1 MTKLFYQCMCTCI
14 HCFNLIS
21 RKRIKWGCFIIYP
34 DISKKER
41 CLASYKYSLWA
52 TNPCFLYKW
61 RLRLPVGPPLDSNE
75 KNYWVL
81 LFWFKEAQ
89 PVLLHMWTCWR
100 CSQGAD
106 PAQRRRRASREAWTE
121 IAWPC
126 FLSHRGTWREK
137 YGGWQPTLSCPSA
150 QRWATIKRFGSGNY
164 PPNTV
169 CWQYE
174 SSKKVWDATLHICQ
188 SICQQQRVLC
198 SFCTQLLFRVPGT
211 CPHVH
216 QVMGSQCWLLQTD
229 VPESWPDPLL
239 PSFSLHCTDIYHLG
253 AICPSSCGEL
263 WESVG
268 THQLVKNAVLSLCP
282 TVSTTDF
289 IRWKQKFYQK
299 KVTIKKFC
307 KYIFNTLTTRMKR
320 CIPRSANLAN
330 VCWVASL
337 CQLLG
342 HPKMNCLISS
352 VRDGQGLNRVPA
364 TDETILFK

>member
-1 MTKLFYQCMCTCI
+1 MIKLFYQCMCTYI

-41 CLASYKYSLWA
+41 CLASYKQSLWA

-75 KNYWVL
+75 KNYLVL
-81 LFWFKEAQ
+81 SFWFKEAQ

-121 IAWPC
+121 ITWPC

-137 YGGWQPTLSCPSA
+137 YGGWQPILSCPSV
-150 QRWATIKRFGSGNY
+150 QRWATIKHFGSGNY

-198 SFCTQLLFRVPGT
+198 SSALSCCLEYLVRAPTYAR
-211 CPHVH
+211 
-216 QVMGSQCWLLQTD
+216 
-229 VPESWPDPLL
+229 SW
-239 PSFSLHCTDIYHLG
+239 
-253 AICPSSCGEL
+253 EV
-263 WESVG
+263 SVG
-268 THQLVKNAVLSLCP
+268 CYRQTFQKAGLIHYFLRFPCTAQTFTTWGQYVLLLLVESCESLLEP
-282 TVSTTDF
+282 
-289 IRWKQKFYQK
+289 I
-299 KVTIKKFC
+299 
-307 KYIFNTLTTRMKR
+307 
-320 CIPRSANLAN
+320 
-330 VCWVASL
+330 SL
-337 CQLLG
+337 
-342 HPKMNCLISS
+342 
-352 VRDGQGLNRVPA
+352 
-364 TDETILFK
+364 